1 MYCVPCS
8 AAPAQGTTVTASV
21 PGLPFVSEVYAG
33 PRPDAAVVHD
43 PELVDSTGTVVPT
56 SVATFSTGSAL
67 IPVSTLAPGGYRL
80 RRYVN
85 CNVPTPTTQ
94 EQSFTVTAAAAQP
107 SEVGTVEVAPAQIA
121 TYTVSTFTGSCTTQV
136 PVSLVK
142 LTFKASAGF
151 APFLPVAKMAVDVDG
166 VTWAS
171 SEWGGAESSIPKS
184 FYWAP
189 HVYDELFTNCEAS
202 PLPYDDTG
210 LSEGKHTAT
219 LKVWLPTQDQPLVS
233 LPFEFTTSCAD
244 VVLPDG
250 GARPDGAARDA
261 QPASLDAKASTLDIA
276 EAVPEAGSPDSS
288 APAVEPDAR
297 VSISLD
303 LGSGGSTG
311 TVDAR
316 IDEKSPPIDAAG
328 LAEVGKQM
336 ADALVASNPDS
347 GSGGSTG
354 TVDSAA
360 VAADAAAMPAR
371 TSSGGCSCS
380 TSRNSNWPGALL
392 VLAVVCAIRLRR
404 ARGSAR

>member
-1 MYCVPCS
+1 
-8 AAPAQGTTVTASV
+8 
-21 PGLPFVSEVYAG
+21 
-33 PRPDAAVVHD
+33 VHD

-121 TYTVSTFTGSCTTQV
+121 TYTVSTFTGSCTAQV

-142 LTFKASAGF
+142 LTFKASADF
-151 APFLPVAKMAVDVDG
+151 APFLPVAKLAVDVDG
-166 VTWAS
+166 VNWAS

-202 PLPYDDTG
+202 PLPYDDAG

-219 LKVWLPTQDQPLVS
+219 LKVWLPTQNQPLAS

-250 GARPDGAARDA
+250 GVRPDGAVRDA
-261 QPASLDAKASTLDIA
+261 QPASLDAKASTPDIA
-276 EAVPEAGSPDSS
+276 EAVPEAGSPDTS
-288 APAVEPDAR
+288 AQPDAR
-297 VSISLD
+297 GSISLD
-303 LGSGGSTG
+303 LGSGGSVG
-311 TVDAR
+311 TA
-316 IDEKSPPIDAAG
+316 
-328 LAEVGKQM
+328 
-336 ADALVASNPDS
+336 
-347 GSGGSTG
+347 
-354 TVDSAA
+354 DSAA
-360 VAADAAAMPAR
+360 VAADAAGTPPR

-380 TSRNSNWPGALL
+380 TSRNSNWPGVLLAL
-392 VLAVVCAIRLRR
+392 AAVCAIRLRR
-404 ARGSAR
+404 ARGSVR